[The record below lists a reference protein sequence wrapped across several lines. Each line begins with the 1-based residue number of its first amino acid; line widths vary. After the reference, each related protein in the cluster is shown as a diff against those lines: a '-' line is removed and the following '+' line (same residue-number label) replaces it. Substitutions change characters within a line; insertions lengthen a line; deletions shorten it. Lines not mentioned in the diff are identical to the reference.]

1 MFNTFEAEIQLLD
14 LPEKKQ
20 IMANG
25 YQCVLHMH
33 TIIEEI
39 TLDLVGEIDKKT
51 KIEKKVKFLR
61 SQSRAKVI
69 IKSNNPLCG
78 EKFEKFAT
86 LGRFTLR
93 DEGK

>member
-1 MFNTFEAEIQLLD
+1 MFNTFEAEIQLLE

-33 TIIEEI
+33 TIIDECTI
-39 TLDLVGEIDKKT
+39 DLVGEIDKKLKT
-51 KIEKKVKFLR
+51 EKKVKFLR
-61 SQSRAKVI
+61 SLSRAKVI
-69 IKSNNPLCG
+69 IKSNNALCG

>member
-1 MFNTFEAEIQLLD
+1 
-14 LPEKKQ
+14 
-20 IMANG
+20 
-25 YQCVLHMH
+25 MH

-39 TLDLVGEIDKKT
+39 TIDLVGEIDKKT